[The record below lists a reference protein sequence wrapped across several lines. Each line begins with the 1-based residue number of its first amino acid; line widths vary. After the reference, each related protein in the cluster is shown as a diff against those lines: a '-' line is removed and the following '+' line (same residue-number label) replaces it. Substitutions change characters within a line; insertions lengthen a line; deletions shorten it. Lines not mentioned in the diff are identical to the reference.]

1 MSNPTTTTAH
11 ILITGAEVT
20 LLLTGWKDKAEPKEV
35 GPMIADVVRRAKV
48 THPGEYTNQLRSILT
63 ELFPLG
69 FAPSLEWYPGHCY
82 GVDFTDNGGVE
93 FTYSLSSSV
102 PGWEDADLHDFKS
115 CEKFEA
121 FCATFGISAAVT
133 QLNKQR
139 NKQPAK
145 AAPVEAQWL
154 SVPAPA
160 TTPMAITEALGS
172 KPALLA
178 KVEAAQKAPKA
189 SKPAKPP
196 KAAQKAP
203 EAAPVA
209 KPAHPSPAEAA
220 KAAKAKRAAQAKE
233 AAKAAQK
240 APEATPVAKAAKPAT
255 KAPKAAPVASPG
267 SYYRPSKYKPIKA
280 VPAAQSS
287 L

>member
-48 THPGEYTNQLRSILT
+48 TYPGEYTNQLRSILT

-82 GVDFTDNGGVE
+82 GIDFTDNGGIE
-93 FTYSLSSSV
+93 LTYSLSSSV

-172 KPALLA
+172 KPA
-178 KVEAAQKAPKA
+178 
-189 SKPAKPP
+189 KPP

-240 APEATPVAKAAKPAT
+240 APEAAKPAKPART
-255 KAPKAAPVASPG
+255 ASKPAPEASTV
-267 SYYRPSKYKPIKA
+267 SYYRPSKYKPGKA